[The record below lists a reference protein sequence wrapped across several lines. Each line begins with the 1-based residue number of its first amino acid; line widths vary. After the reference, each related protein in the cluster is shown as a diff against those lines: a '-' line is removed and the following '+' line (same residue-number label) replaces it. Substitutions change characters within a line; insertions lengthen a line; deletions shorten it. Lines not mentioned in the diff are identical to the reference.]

1 MCIRD
6 SLFNAT
12 PAFPRDAFL
21 AAALP
26 GLDALELKG
35 RVRHVAA
42 ALRANLPDDWDAAL
56 AMMLAGMGPPLPSDE
71 GVGDGFRYWPLL
83 TVVEE
88 YGLDA
93 PDASM
98 AALREMTKRFSA
110 EFAIRPYLI
119 RHPDRAYATLTRWCD
134 D

>member
-1 MCIRD
+1 MPEPFKNLIND
-6 SLFNAT
+6 ASMTQVADALFNAT

-88 YGLDA
+88 YGLCLLYTSPSPRD
-93 PDASM
+93 
-98 AALREMTKRFSA
+98 
-110 EFAIRPYLI
+110 
-119 RHPDRAYATLTRWCD
+119 DR
-134 D
+134 